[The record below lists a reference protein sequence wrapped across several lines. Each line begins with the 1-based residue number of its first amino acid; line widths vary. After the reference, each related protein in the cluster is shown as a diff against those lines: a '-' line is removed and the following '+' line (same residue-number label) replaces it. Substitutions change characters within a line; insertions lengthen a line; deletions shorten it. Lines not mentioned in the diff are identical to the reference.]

1 MDSNLNGD
9 RFKIEFFSKS
19 VSAKIK
25 EFEQKEVS
33 MDELDSK
40 KSNYCKESL
49 LKLRFNEVSG
59 A

>member
-33 MDELDSK
+33 MDELEK
-40 KSNYCKESL
+40 ILTIARRAC
-49 LKLRFNEVSG
+49 
-59 A
+59 